1 DRPARLV
8 WPEHHRIPAAAEET
22 EMDPKIIE
30 RVFLF
35 EGVDAF
41 EESNVDDLVALAQIS
56 REERYRRGDVIYRE
70 GDEAGALYVVIEG
83 RVVCTRGGREVL
95 RGEKRA
101 TFGQAAV
108 LGGGRRPVT
117 AVVASDE
124 ARVLAIDRH
133 DLLALIADRPE
144 LLRGIFNAV
153 TRHLRDILDGVGVE
167 AQEQHRALERSVG

>member
-83 RVVCTRGGREVL
+83 RGICTRGRREGL
-95 RGEKRA
+95 REEQRESV
-101 TFGQAAV
+101 GQATG
-108 LGGGRRPVT
+108 LDGGARPVT
-117 AVVASDE
+117 AAVVSDD
-124 ARVLAIDRH
+124 ARVTAI
-133 DLLALIADRPE
+133 A
-144 LLRGIFNAV
+144 
-153 TRHLRDILDGVGVE
+153 
-167 AQEQHRALERSVG
+167 